1 MHLLIACAIT
11 LAFAIFLDR
20 SRIRATGLHVV
31 LKDYARQIF
40 QRMTLKRVIYTI
52 GILLFVLA
60 AWQAVGVDWAFVALG
75 GDAML
80 YLEIVSVIYLMA
92 LRGFT
97 QQIAKTVLRT
107 VVGRGRASIMALRSR
122 SRERRS
128 LRRNSSSGDR
138 GDDEPGPEMGIAFA
152 LSAA

>member
-11 LAFAIFLDR
+11 LVFVIVLER
-20 SRIRATGLHVV
+20 SRIRASGLLVV
-31 LKDYARQIF
+31 LKDYAWQVF
-40 QRMTLKRVIYTI
+40 QRMSLKRVIYII

-60 AWQAVGVDWAFVALG
+60 AWQAVGFDWAFVALG

-97 QQIAKTVLRT
+97 QQIAKTVLRE
-107 VVGRGRASIMALRSR
+107 VVGRGRASLTALRSR
-122 SRERRS
+122 SRGRRS
-128 LRRNSSSGDR
+128 LRRHSSSGDR
-138 GDDEPGPEMGIAFA
+138 GDEEPEPEMEIAFA